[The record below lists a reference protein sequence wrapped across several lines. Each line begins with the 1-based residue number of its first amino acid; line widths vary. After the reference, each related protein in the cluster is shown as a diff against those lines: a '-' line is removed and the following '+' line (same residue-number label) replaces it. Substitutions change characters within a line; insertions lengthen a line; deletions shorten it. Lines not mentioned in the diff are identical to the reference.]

1 MENELP
7 RLSNRGIVMVLF
19 IIPVACLLALIISSV
34 ILPGVSWPP
43 DPPLIVATIAGPI
56 VIVGFIIYASN
67 FKDERSVQISDKASR
82 NGFIF
87 MLYAL
92 PLSIIV
98 LSLTGASIETMI
110 IIIMLCI
117 GMIAVAGISAFYYYH
132 K

>member
-7 RLSNRGIVMVLF
+7 RLSNRRIVMVLF
-19 IIPVACLLALIISSV
+19 IIPVACLLALILSSV
-34 ILPGVSWPP
+34 IIPGNLWPP
-43 DPPLIVATIAGPI
+43 DPPSIVAAIAGPI

-67 FKDERSVQISDKASR
+67 FKDERSVQISDKATR

-92 PLSIIV
+92 PLSLVV
-98 LSLTGASIETMI
+98 LSLTGASLETLNVI
-110 IIIMLCI
+110 VMLCV
-117 GMIAVAGISAFYYYH
+117 GMIAVASISAFYYYH